1 MDLIVDKWD
10 VDKYSLLTLDEYS
23 PDKTH
28 MNYEKLEIDGV
39 VYQPEIVYDMPN
51 TVAILR
57 VKDNLVGKKVKYI

>member
-28 MNYEKLEIDGV
+28 TNYEKLEIDGI

-57 VKDNLVGKKVKYI
+57 IKDNLIGKKVNYI